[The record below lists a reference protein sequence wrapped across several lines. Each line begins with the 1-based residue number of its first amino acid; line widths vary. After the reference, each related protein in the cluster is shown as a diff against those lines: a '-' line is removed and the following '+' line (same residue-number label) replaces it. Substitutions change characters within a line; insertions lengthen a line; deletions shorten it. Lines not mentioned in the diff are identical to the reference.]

1 MTPKITCVGNR
12 KGGVGKTS
20 VTLGLATGLS
30 LLGKRVCVVDMDPQM
45 NLTSTL
51 GPGGEFNVFDVLYA
65 GGTGT
70 LGQAATASAWDGI
83 DLVAGTEDL
92 ARIDTENLVGAE
104 LRLKAAAEGSAE
116 LEAYD
121 HVLVDLPPAVGRL
134 TLNGLIAAHDVIV
147 VTEPE
152 RYAVDGVQAFLGAVA
167 KVRSASYLNPDLR
180 FAGIVVNKVSAPLTA
195 EHKFQIEQLTE
206 AFGEDLLTPFLP
218 ARTAMKDS
226 QSAAVPLPKIPSRGA
241 AILTERF
248 VDHAKRLTGGN

>member
-1 MTPKITCVGNR
+1 
-12 KGGVGKTS
+12 
-20 VTLGLATGLS
+20 
-30 LLGKRVCVVDMDPQM
+30 M

-51 GPGGEFNVFDVLYA
+51 GAGGEFNIFDVLYA

-70 LGQAATASAWDGI
+70 LGQAAERSAWSGI

-104 LRLKAAAEGSAE
+104 LRLKAAMEGSSE

-134 TLNGLIAAHDVIV
+134 TLNGLIAADDVLV

-152 RYAVDGVQAFLGAVA
+152 RYAVDGVQAFLAAVD
-167 KVRSASYLNPDLR
+167 KVKGASYLNPALR
-180 FAGIVVNKVSAPLTA
+180 FAGIIVNKVSAPLTA

-206 AFGEDLLTPFLP
+206 AFGDDLLHPFLP

-226 QSAAVPLPKIPSRGA
+226 QSAGVPLPKIPSRGA

-248 VDHAKRLTGGN
+248 VEHARRINGGN